1 MKRGFISAITA
12 LMLVGT
18 TAVAQEIAKT
28 NKSISNQAIVN
39 TTQNLTKQK
48 NSIKVVQEAV
58 DAVALSQQVLVELNE
73 NQKDKAIKTLEK
85 AIGKL
90 EVVMSAPNAPA
101 LIPIAARVE
110 ASEFLGTPYDV
121 ENAVITSTALL
132 RSRHIQEARVI
143 VEKLKDEIDLITVN
157 LPLASYPAALKLAA
171 KYLHE
176 DKIDKAKVVIANAL
190 HTFVEV
196 DVITPIGIIQAQQFV
211 QEASKIAKSDKKRAM
226 EYLQAAKMAL
236 KKSEALGYTSRSDTT
251 YKMLQDAIS
260 NITKEIKGKNESTKL
275 FEELIEKL
283 KEFKDKAIG
292 SITK

>member
-12 LMLVGT
+12 LMLVGST
-18 TAVAQEIAKT
+18 VVAQEIAKT
-28 NKSISNQAIVN
+28 NKSISNQAIAN

-58 DAVALSQQVLVELNE
+58 DAVALSQQVLVELNA

-110 ASEFLGTPYDV
+110 VSEFLGTPYDV